1 MADTPP
7 AALDLLEKWTYNEAI
22 KTKGCEPL
30 KAQSKNLD
38 MTTGPIWY
46 NMVAFAVPVFL
57 GQLFQQLYN
66 TADSVIVGNFVGKD
80 ALAAVSSSDNLIF
93 MMTGFFMGLSLG
105 AGVVISR
112 YFGARDEA
120 AMHRTV
126 HTSIAFG
133 AVCGLVMTVAGVY
146 LTPQI
151 LVLMNTPQDVLPLSI
166 TYFRLY
172 FTGAFF
178 SLMYNTCMGIL
189 RAVGDSRTPLYYL
202 IFSSL
207 INVVFDLLF
216 VGPLGMGVAGAAI
229 ATVISQAV
237 SAVLCFVK
245 LLRST
250 GPERVEPGKIRFDLP
265 MLRQIAGLGIP
276 SGVQN
281 SIISI
286 ANVVVQSNINV
297 FGSDAMAGCGSY
309 AKVEGFVFLPI
320 TAFTSAITT
329 FIGQNLG
336 AREYRRAKQ
345 GAAFGIFWACALAEG
360 LGVLLYF
367 ICPTVIRFFGDDPE
381 VVRIGVAQM
390 RTECF
395 FFFALA
401 YAHGVSAVMRGAG
414 RAKMPMFTMLACW
427 CVLRVAYITLAV
439 KAFPVVNTIF
449 WAYPLTWCVSCVVF
463 FLYYKKADWVH
474 SFDHRLP
481 EIENS

>member
-1 MADTPP
+1 
-7 AALDLLEKWTYNEAI
+7 
-22 KTKGCEPL
+22 
-30 KAQSKNLD
+30 
-38 MTTGPIWY
+38 MTTGSIWY

-66 TADSVIVGNFVGKD
+66 TADSIIVGNLAGKD
-80 ALAAVSSSDNLIF
+80 ALAAVSSSGNLIF

-112 YFGARDEA
+112 YFGAKDYE
-120 AMHRTV
+120 AMHRAV
-126 HTSIAFG
+126 HTNIAFG
-133 AVCGLVMTVAGVY
+133 AVCGLVMTLVGVF

-151 LVLMNTPQDVLPLSI
+151 LILMNTPADILPLST

-202 IFSSL
+202 IFSSI
-207 INVVFDLLF
+207 INVIFDLIF
-216 VGPLGMGVAGAAI
+216 VGPLKMGVAGAAI

-237 SAVLCFVK
+237 SAVLCFIK
-245 LLRST
+245 LLRSN
-250 GPERVEPGKIRFDLP
+250 GPEKVELRSIRFDIP
-265 MLRQIAGLGIP
+265 MLKQIAGLGLP

-286 ANVVVQSNINV
+286 ANVVVQSNINA
-297 FGSDAMAGCGSY
+297 FGADAMAGCGSY

-329 FIGQNLG
+329 FISQNLG
-336 AREYRRAKQ
+336 AREYKRAKK
-345 GAAFGIFWACALAEG
+345 GAAFGIVCACALAEA
-360 LGVLLYF
+360 LGALLYF
-367 ICPTVIRFFGDDPE
+367 ICPVVIRLFNDDPE
-381 VVRIGVAQM
+381 VVRIGVTQM

-401 YAHGVSAVMRGAG
+401 FAHGVSAVMRGAG

-427 CVLRVAYITLAV
+427 CVLRVTYITIAV
-439 KAFPVVNTIF
+439 KAFPVLNTIF

-463 FLYYKKADWVH
+463 AIYYLKADWVH
-474 SFDHRLP
+474 SFDRLH
-481 EIENS
+481 

>member
-1 MADTPP
+1 MPT
-7 AALDLLEKWTYNEAI
+7 I
-22 KTKGCEPL
+22 
-30 KAQSKNLD
+30 SKQQD
-38 MTTGPIWY
+38 MTTGSIWKH
-46 NMVAFAVPVFL
+46 MLAFAVPVFL

-66 TADSVIVGNFVGKD
+66 TADSVIVGNFVSKG
-80 ALAAVSSSDNLIF
+80 ALAAVSSSGSLIF

-112 YFGARDEA
+112 YFGAKDYKTMSTA
-120 AMHRTV
+120 I
-126 HTSIAFG
+126 HTNIAFG
-133 AVCGLVMTVAGVY
+133 AVCGLLMTIAGIF

-151 LVLMNTPQDVLPLSI
+151 LVWMKTPEDVLPLSI
-166 TYFRLY
+166 TYFRIY
-172 FTGAFF
+172 FMGAFF

-202 IFSSL
+202 IFSS
-207 INVVFDLLF
+207 IVNVLLDLLL
-216 VGPLGMGVAGAAI
+216 VGPMQMGVAGAAI

-237 SAVLCFVK
+237 SAILCFMK
-245 LLRST
+245 LLRAT
-250 GPERVEPGKIRFDLP
+250 GPEKVIFRHIRFDLP
-265 MLRQIAGLGIP
+265 MLGQIAGQGIP

-286 ANVVVQSNINV
+286 ANVVVQSNINA

-329 FIGQNLG
+329 FISQNLG
-336 AREYRRAKQ
+336 AKQHQRAKQ
-345 GAAFGIFWACALAEG
+345 GAVFGILCAMTLAEL
-360 LGVLLYF
+360 LGVILYF
-367 ICPTVIRFFGDDPE
+367 ICPWVIRLFNDDAN
-381 VVRIGVAQM
+381 VVRIGVLQM

-401 YAHGVSAVMRGAG
+401 LAHGVSAVMRGAG

-427 CVLRVAYITLAV
+427 CILRVTYITIAV
-439 KAFPVVNTIF
+439 RHFPTIQTIF

-463 FLYYKKADWVH
+463 LLYYWKADWVH
-474 SFDHRLP
+474 TYDRQERS
-481 EIENS
+481 